1 MHEYIRGRGLL
12 EAMVRSSRII
22 PDRTL
27 IPADAYRA
35 IVKKNVEFVRLD
47 ALDPVRDPRT
57 TAVMVVPYPPGIPIM
72 MGGEEL
78 NEKSLPIVQ
87 YLLARQDFEHRFPGY
102 AGDIHGID
110 RGEPDADGKQYYEMM
125 LVKR

>member
-47 ALDPVRDPRT
+47 ALDPVRNPRT

-78 NEKSLPIVQ
+78 NEKTLPIVQ

-110 RGEPDADGKQYYEMM
+110 RSEPDQDGKQYYEMM